1 MLLLEEAI
9 KGRRNSY
16 INLSNIYIYS
26 VFSIVFKLVPIKEE
40 AIKISAET
48 FLVTWRNLSK
58 IETLKQF
65 KQRLEQVA
73 VLRCI
78 DFLSNNKLKQ
88 LDKNEIEKL
97 SKQFRNPISE
107 IEKDILSL
115 PTEERIVVVLSD
127 QLGLTANLIS
137 RIYKG
142 VQKKEIPEILNRTR
156 KRLIITRPSEQFF
169 KYTENDW
176 IELFSSIKKIENFSI
191 LDLSP
196 EQESIVKDYY
206 EYSKELMQD
215 LFMSILPNQ
224 EIKEILHNFILD
236 EKISAAVKE
245 VRVIAE
251 TEVVKTEKLVKKYN
265 QKNFSGIHL
274 PRPILFVLLL
284 IVLLASGYLI
294 TNVVKFPATWKI
306 SGEFVHTEVNGS
318 YSKTGELNSGDI
330 INVGKSKT
338 TIENSEN
345 TTVIIY
351 ANTELKLSE
360 VSSSENIFELKNGK
374 LKINTENSSAE
385 RYTYDGVKYILKT
398 SSSILS
404 TRNAQYIYKN
414 VDYNSSFLDVLYGWV
429 KITSITNKSTAYC
442 VGGYAI
448 DFEKS
453 SKIIVPYKK
462 SSTQEFINAVNYIS
476 KIPNDGDAFNFIIEN
491 SQEED
496 ALTLW
501 HLLEISD
508 AYKKKILVEKFDELL
523 LLNLKTETQNGTAF
537 SEESKQSLLK
547 FIRSTLLMRN

>member
-78 DFLSNNKLKQ
+78 DYLSNNKLKQ

-191 LDLSP
+191 LDLSL
-196 EQESIVKDYY
+196 EQESTVKDYY

-374 LKINTENSSAE
+374 LKLNTENSSAE
-385 RYTYDGVKYILKT
+385 RYTYDGVKYILKN
-398 SSSILS
+398 SSFILS

-414 VDYNSSFLDVLYGWV
+414 VDYNSSLLDVLYGWV

-448 DFEKS
+448 DFENS
-453 SKIIVPYKK
+453 SKITVPYKK
-462 SSTQEFINAVNYIS
+462 SSTEEFVKAVNYIS
-476 KIPNDGDAFNFIIEN
+476 KFPNDNVSFNYIIRN
-491 SQEED
+491 AQEED

-501 HLLEISD
+501 HLLKLSD
-508 AYKKKILVEKFDELL
+508 TYKKKILVEKFDELL
-523 LLNLKTETQNGTAF
+523 LLNLKTETQNGTVF
-537 SEESKQSLLK
+537 REESKQNLLK